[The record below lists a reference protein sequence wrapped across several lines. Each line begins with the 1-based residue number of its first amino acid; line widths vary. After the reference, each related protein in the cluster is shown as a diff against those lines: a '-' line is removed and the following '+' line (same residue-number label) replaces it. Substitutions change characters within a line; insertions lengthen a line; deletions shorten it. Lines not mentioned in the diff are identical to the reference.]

1 MKSSLKTIKAK
12 LNEYAEQLTLGVAN
26 IPNTALATMSNLNNL
41 RTAITEIHSLGVFN
55 GNTTPLMESV
65 IFKSGGDSMQI
76 VATEANSLQLQVN
89 RLKASSKT
97 LLTVLRETVP
107 EESPESINIKLPPIK
122 DFEEL
127 SKVSKELHVA
137 LTQVIYDKEIGGK
150 EEIVSVENGSIWFN
164 VFVGATAVSVIAS
177 MVWSAAVIY
186 KKIQEGR
193 LLEEQ
198 IRGLKVKNESLQ
210 DILKAQKAETDRMLQ
225 AEADYIASEYFKEN
239 LPENIGKIK
248 NSITTFA
255 ELITKGAEI
264 KPSLMAPEEVS
275 NLFPKATELLGI
287 ESKIKKLNPHQDN

>member
-1 MKSSLKTIKAK
+1 MNAPLKKVKAVLKEFLPHLALETGMIPGTNFIKFFNVNRLRNALSEIASLNLFVEAK
-12 LNEYAEQLTLGVAN
+12 
-26 IPNTALATMSNLNNL
+26 
-41 RTAITEIHSLGVFN
+41 
-55 GNTTPLMESV
+55 PLMESV
-65 IFKSGGDSMQI
+65 IFKSGGDEIQVI
-76 VATEANSLQLQVN
+76 IAEAQTIERNLDALSSLGERFLS
-89 RLKASSKT
+89 A
-97 LLTVLRETVP
+97 LLSAVP
-107 EESPESINIKLPPIK
+107 EESPDSINIKLPPIK

-127 SKVSKELHVA
+127 SKVAKELHVA

-248 NSITTFA
+248 NSISTFA
-255 ELITKGAEI
+255 ELITRGAEI

-275 NLFPKATELLGI
+275 NLFPKVTELIGV
-287 ESKIKKLNPHQDN
+287 ESKIKKLNPHSDN